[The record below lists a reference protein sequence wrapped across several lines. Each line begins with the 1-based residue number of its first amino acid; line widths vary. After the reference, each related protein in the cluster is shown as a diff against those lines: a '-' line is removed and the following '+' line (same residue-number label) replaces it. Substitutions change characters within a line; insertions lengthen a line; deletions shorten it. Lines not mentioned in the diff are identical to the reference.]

1 MRLDSSVFLCHD
13 SRNLLSEN
21 SLNTSE
27 RPSPHRHDVAAAM
40 LVDAALAVFVLFA
53 RSAAPHPVIPAE
65 LLGSLAIAVAY
76 GTPAIAGWIARR
88 GRPSLFVAA
97 GLLAT
102 ALSITSFSLVTLV
115 LLPPALL
122 FLGAAGGS
130 RRSARTAAVG
140 AILVLPVIVA
150 LLASGLFVVAWLAPI
165 GLAVGS
171 LVLLVR
177 HAGAAGSRRAS
188 ARVLGGT
195 VLVMGLAALAWLLP
209 ITDTTTVCWASHGG
223 SFTQTA
229 EPDTAG
235 GNGQISVGSGEL
247 GPGGSAGQGA
257 AGGPGGTTIAGP
269 VGSDGSSG
277 CDGGV
282 PAIEVSALS
291 LVLSGACALTALVV
305 IPRTPAVPNG

>member
-1 MRLDSSVFLCHD
+1 
-13 SRNLLSEN
+13 
-21 SLNTSE
+21 
-27 RPSPHRHDVAAAM
+27 M
-40 LVDAALAVFVLFA
+40 LVDAALAMFVLFA
-53 RSAAPHPVIPAE
+53 RSSAPHPVIPVE

-76 GTPAIAGWIARR
+76 GTPAITGWVARR
-88 GRPSLFVAA
+88 RRPSLYVAA
-97 GLLAT
+97 GLLAA
-102 ALSITSFSLVTLV
+102 ALSVTAFSLVTLV

-122 FLGAAGGS
+122 FLGAADGS
-130 RRSARTAAVG
+130 PRSRRTAAIS
-140 AILVLPVIVA
+140 AILVLPVIVG
-150 LLASGLFVVAWLAPI
+150 LLATGLFVVAWLVPI

-171 LVLLVR
+171 LLLLAR
-177 HAGAAGSRRAS
+177 HASPAGSATAS

-195 VLVMGLAALAWLLP
+195 VLVVSLAALAWLLP
-209 ITDTTTVCWASHGG
+209 ITHTVTVCWASHGG

-235 GNGQISVGSGEL
+235 GNGQISVGSGDL
-247 GPGGSAGQGA
+247 GPGGSAGQGI

-291 LVLSGACALTALVV
+291 LFLSGACALTALVV
-305 IPRTPAVPNG
+305 IPRTPAVPDF